1 MSSKVTLNTVNY
13 YNASDIYEYNSDNRP
28 LYNISSNVD
37 LLNSVIASAG
47 FYQEISADPETE
59 PVGGFLPL
67 TCAYV
72 GYNGLLHPID
82 ISQAITVIDYATV
95 PIYLIT
101 AALGNSNYKALSFS
115 STITI
120 SNLYNSFL
128 STSTGNALKVG
139 PGGALVDE
147 VYFDLYYS
155 GYNYQN
161 LFVGKILTSNTIS
174 FGGNQVSVLSDN
186 RFIAKNINDSTTGL
200 LTKYIDNSVTS
211 VSDFGVL
218 VNTTNSAY
226 PFIAYVNQVGYA
238 SSVASLT
245 ASSFSSTVPVYF
257 SSSQL
262 TTNQDGTFAVANVE
276 SLLDE
281 LHFASPALA
290 ADLLSNDKLGTAGVN
305 IRTLYGF
312 TQNYMLHSQNLSTN
326 LSELSQNISTSL
338 YFNSSAAT
346 STIGLFAQFD
356 AISTSYGQTA
366 TSITGATLSP
376 FLTTTAMS
384 YSHGISF
391 GTFKSNGLGAF
402 IGYITNTD
410 TTLNYLD
417 ASTSNVVSTLVGSS
431 TLSISNKNSANN
443 AIISFDTDMIVL
455 NTSIGAYYKNTASNA
470 LEITN
475 KAYVDSAVN
484 ALTSSIANMIPLAGN
499 SSSNPITGSLYTD
512 VTSNSDS
519 STVMLFNTM
528 SVTNIASANPVQFSA
543 LTSSGIGGLQTV
555 RGLTT
560 QDSTFSNTT
569 DLTTVS
575 WVKWYVSTNTI
586 VGPAILANNQT
597 FTGTNTF
604 NNTVSF
610 TNDNPIIITSP
621 DSPVSQASIV
631 CNSASLLFNA
641 NSTSTFRLYMDPAI
655 TLTSSDAANCILNKG
670 YLDNNLDTLV
680 ENILGPSICASWSR
694 ANVNLNGSQSY
705 SNTTF
710 GASQSP
716 TNWVSAVNPTSD
728 YDNGFITSTTSYF
741 TYNNDGSYT
750 FNGLNSGTEG
760 AVFHIDLNLS
770 NPTSYKTF
778 ILQSVILKVD
788 SSNTIYVLDSR
799 YESATA
805 SGSWFTLG
813 TSFSTT
819 VFLNPLDKIYLLVG
833 TTSCSG
839 VNSTASIVRIR

>member
-1 MSSKVTLNTVNY
+1 MSSKVTLNTVGY
-13 YNASDIYEYNSDNRP
+13 YTATDIYEYNSDNRP
-28 LYNISSNVD
+28 LYNISSNID
-37 LLNSVIASAG
+37 LLNGVIATAG

-67 TCAYV
+67 TCACV
-72 GYNGLLHPID
+72 GYNGLLQPID
-82 ISQAITVIDYATV
+82 ISQPITTIDYSKV
-95 PIYLIT
+95 PVYLIT
-101 AALGNSNYKALSFS
+101 SSLGSSNYKAISFS

-161 LFVGKILTSNTIS
+161 LFVGKILTPNTIS

-186 RFIAKNINDSTTGL
+186 RFISKNINDSTTGL

-211 VSDFGVL
+211 ISDFGVL

-226 PFIAYVNQVGYA
+226 PFVTYVNQVGYT
-238 SSVASLT
+238 SSTSSLSS
-245 ASSFSSTVPVYF
+245 SSFSSTVPVYF
-257 SSSQL
+257 SGSPL
-262 TTNQDGTFAVANVE
+262 VANQDGTFAVANVE

-281 LHFASPALA
+281 VHFASPVVA
-290 ADLLSNDKLGTAGVN
+290 ADLLSDDKLGTAGVN

-338 YFNSSAAT
+338 YFNSSAST
-346 STIGLFAQFD
+346 STIGIFAQFD
-356 AISTSYGQTA
+356 AITASYGQTA
-366 TSITGATLSP
+366 TSITGSTLAS

-391 GTFKSNGLGAF
+391 GTFKSNGVGAF

-417 ASTSNVVSTLVGSS
+417 SSTSNIVSTLVGSS
-431 TLSISNKNSANN
+431 TLSISNKNSTSN
-443 AIISFDTDMIVL
+443 AIVSLDTDMIIF

-475 KAYVDSAVN
+475 KLYVDSAVN
-484 ALTSSIANMIPLAGN
+484 AITSSIANMIPLAGN
-499 SSSNPITGSLYTD
+499 SSSNPITGSLYID

-519 STVMLFNTM
+519 STVLLCNTL
-528 SVTNIASANPVQFSA
+528 SLTNIASANPVQFLA

-560 QDSTFSNTT
+560 QDSTFSNTN

-575 WVKWYVSTNTI
+575 WVQWYVGTNTI
-586 VGPAILANNQT
+586 AGPAILANNQT
-597 FTGTNTF
+597 FTGNNIF
-604 NNTVSF
+604 NKSITIN
-610 TNDNPIIITSP
+610 NDTPITINSL
-621 DSPVSQASIV
+621 DNSQSSIV
-631 CNSASLLFNA
+631 CNSPSLLFSSASN
-641 NSTSTFRLYMDPAI
+641 STFRLYMDPSISI
-655 TLTSSDAANCILNKG
+655 TSADATNTILNKG

-680 ENILGPSICASWSR
+680 ESILGPSISASWDR
-694 ANVNLNGSQSY
+694 ATVNLNGAQSY

-710 GASQSP
+710 GASQS
-716 TNWVSAVNPTSD
+716 TSNWVSAVNPTSN
-728 YDNGFITSTTSYF
+728 YDNNFVTSTTAYF

-750 FNGLNSGTEG
+750 FSGLNSGTEG

-770 NPTSYKTF
+770 NPTSYRTF
-778 ILQSVILKVD
+778 ILQAVILKVD
-788 SSNTIYVLDSR
+788 SSNTVYVLDSR

-819 VFLNPLDKIYLLVG
+819 VFLNPLDRIYFLVG
-833 TTSCSG
+833 TTSSSG